1 MQFSFMLPSKNRLP
15 AFDIRNVMRRG
26 RRISSGSV
34 QLVVSSG
41 AASGSRF
48 AFIVST
54 SVDKRATRRNRM
66 KRLLRESVQKK
77 LEAVSQID
85 GVFIVKKGLPDTQ
98 AEVDKIVSS
107 IMYQVL

>member
-1 MQFSFMLPSKNRLP
+1 
-15 AFDIRNVMRRG
+15 
-26 RRISSGSV
+26 
-34 QLVVSSG
+34 
-41 AASGSRF
+41 
-48 AFIVST
+48 
-54 SVDKRATRRNRM
+54 M